1 MRRKRKD
8 PLNTYTVH
16 KKAAVSVVICYH
28 DKLTDTDS
36 VRKEKFNW
44 VHGFKSFPPSWLH
57 CFGVNSDGVDS
68 RELMVE
74 LTSCLMGRGGGKK
87 EAKAQG

>member
-28 DKLTDTDS
+28 DKITDTDS

-44 VHGFKSFPPSWLH
+44 VHGFKSFPPSR
-57 CFGVNSDGVDS
+57 VS
-68 RELMVE
+68 RRHGSIVLGSTVME
-74 LTSCLMGRGGGKK
+74 
-87 EAKAQG
+87 